1 MSAILTIPDRD
12 IRMISRDAICLDPY
26 ICKGRNKNC
35 ECNVCVE
42 LVVMRKKKIHWQEII
57 KLNGNIKGGKTFI
70 RSELPKFVD
79 DKVIKLKVEL
89 KERTA
94 KLKKIQ
100 IKQDEVMAERIIEAE
115 AKRDAKI
122 EATNARINAK
132 AIADDIMRSKLLD
145 AEAFLQSELD
155 SGMSMEEIAE
165 RCRMYE
171 MID

>member
-1 MSAILTIPDRD
+1 
-12 IRMISRDAICLDPY
+12 
-26 ICKGRNKNC
+26 
-35 ECNVCVE
+35 
-42 LVVMRKKKIHWQEII
+42 MRKKKIDWKDII

-79 DKVIKLKVEL
+79 DRVIKLKVEL
-89 KERTA
+89 NERTV

-100 IKQDEVMAERIIEAE
+100 IKQDEVMAERLIEAE

-132 AIADDIMRSKLLD
+132 AIADDIIRSKLLD

-155 SGMSMEEIAE
+155 SGMSMEEVAD
-165 RCRMYE
+165 RVRMY
-171 MID
+171 MD

>member
-1 MSAILTIPDRD
+1 
-12 IRMISRDAICLDPY
+12 
-26 ICKGRNKNC
+26 
-35 ECNVCVE
+35 
-42 LVVMRKKKIHWQEII
+42 MRKKKIHWQEII